1 MEWIV
6 EEVFGKKGRVK
17 GVEERTGEGGKIV
30 LLVELEEKWDK
41 EELWEKRGEIWKRWG
56 IRIDENLTMEERR
69 YRWKIREK
77 ARLER
82 WMGRRV
88 ETTNREIW
96 IEDKEWYWAEE
107 EKRWREK
114 GRI

>member
-6 EEVFGKKGRVK
+6 EKVLGKKRRVK
-17 GVEERTGEGGKIV
+17 GMKERTGEGGKIV
-30 LLVELEEKWDK
+30 LLVELEEERDK
-41 EELWEKRGEIWKRWG
+41 EELWEKKGEVCKRWWVK
-56 IRIDENLTMEERR
+56 IDEDLTMEERR

-77 ARLER
+77 ARLET

-96 IEDKEWYWAEE
+96 MKDKEWYWDEE

-114 GRI
+114 ERV